1 MDEPTHDSQIQQWFQ
16 GPGPSPVQPASPAL
30 QAKVHAR
37 ILDQQRRS
45 DSWTNRLSQ
54 PAWVTALIAALMLS
68 LSANIWWGIG
78 ERMRAEPKLAGTVRS
93 LTVYPFQR
101 QLSPTEALRVAVA
114 ARTAAVPENIGRS
127 FATTSDRR
135 AAFLR
140 LGTMYADALAALH
153 SRDSSLASTYL
164 QRLADILHGLQVPPV
179 LSSYLQDIAAWM
191 QRPSYTDVERIQLLA
206 LFEALYITA
215 YTPLDAPHAVSLFQM
230 GAWLENMVLAVTI
243 RQPVMPQH
251 PEVLQTYYDTL
262 IHLQAPASALKAF
275 RQLRTLMA
283 RAELNQEEFQQ
294 IRRLVQTLQRLLG
307 AMYS

>member
-16 GPGPSPVQPASPAL
+16 ELGPSPVQPASPAL
-30 QAKVHAR
+30 QAKVRAR
-37 ILDQQRRS
+37 ILDQQQRS
-45 DSWTNRLSQ
+45 GSWTNRLSQ

-78 ERMRAEPKLAGTVRS
+78 ERMRAEPKLAGTVRL

-114 ARTAAVPENIGRS
+114 ARTAAVAENIGRS

-164 QRLADILHGLQVPPV
+164 QRLADILHGLKVPPV

-191 QRPSYTDVERIQLLA
+191 QRPSYT
-206 LFEALYITA
+206 EALYITV

-243 RQPVMPQH
+243 RQSVMPQH

-275 RQLRTLMA
+275 RQLRTLTA